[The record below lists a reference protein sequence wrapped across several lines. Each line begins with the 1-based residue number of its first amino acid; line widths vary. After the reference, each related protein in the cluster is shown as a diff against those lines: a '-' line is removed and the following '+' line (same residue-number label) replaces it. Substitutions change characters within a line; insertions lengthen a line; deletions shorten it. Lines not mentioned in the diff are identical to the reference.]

1 MKNYNLQANFQEM
14 KKIMCMPPMIFST
27 RGLKL
32 PSVDPTPCEQKK
44 KPCGQ
49 KKKTC
54 RHLDTKSPFK
64 HALILYF
71 VISLSKALIG
81 PRVVASE
88 LRHGLPHASVEVA
101 ARRPAGALQEARGIG
116 LASQARLE
124 LRHPRRDP
132 GVNLMMGS
140 KQGIQTL

>member
-1 MKNYNLQANFQEM
+1 MSARILPFAKNEASR
-14 KKIMCMPPMIFST
+14 FS
-27 RGLKL
+27 
-32 PSVDPTPCEQKK
+32 QI
-44 KPCGQ
+44 CG
-49 KKKTC
+49 KTC

-101 ARRPAGALQEARGIG
+101 ARRPGALQEARGIG

-124 LRHPRRDP
+124 LPHPGP